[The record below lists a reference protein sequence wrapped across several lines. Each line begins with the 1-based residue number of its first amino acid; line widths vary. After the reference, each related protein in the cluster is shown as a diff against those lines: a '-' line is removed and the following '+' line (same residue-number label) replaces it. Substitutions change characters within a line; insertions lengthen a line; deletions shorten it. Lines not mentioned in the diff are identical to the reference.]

1 MQYREERSFAN
12 EYKQTYLNGLENLIA
27 RRQAELAD
35 ERRAATSTIFE
46 NAEVHRT
53 AFQSL
58 LGWPLTEPPCTTPPT
73 VKCEELAVEEGYTVS
88 RVNFEILPELW
99 MTALLFKRSGEGKRP
114 LVVVQHGG
122 GGTPEL
128 ISGIWGSTGNYN
140 DMLQRVLRHDVHV
153 LAPQLLLWTQKEESD
168 VHFDRIRLDAR
179 LKRLGSSITAV
190 EVHGIRRMLDYF
202 ETTDYVKNFGMVGL
216 SYGGFYTLYTAAVDT
231 RIRSAISC
239 SWFNT
244 RDAHPW
250 PDWTW
255 QNAAACFDDA
265 EVACLVYP
273 RRLCLEIGTR
283 DELFE
288 KEGGEASFARIT
300 ELCREVGTDWVEFIA
315 FDGKHEFCLDDA
327 PIERLIADLKGE

>member
-1 MQYREERSFAN
+1 MQYREGRSFAN
-12 EYKQTYLNGLENLIA
+12 AYKQTYLDGLEGLIA
-27 RRQAELAD
+27 RRQRELAV
-35 ERRAATSTIFE
+35 ERAAF
-46 NAEVHRT
+46 AEGLFSAAESCRT
-53 AFQSL
+53 AFKNM
-58 LGWPLTEPPCTTPPT
+58 LGWPLTEPICTTPPA
-73 VKCEELAVEEGYTVS
+73 VKWEELSVEEGYTVS
-88 RVNFEILPELW
+88 RVSFEILPELW

-140 DMLQRVLRHDVHV
+140 DMLQRVLKHDVHV

-168 VHFDRIRLDAR
+168 VHFDRIRMDAK
-179 LKRLGSSITAV
+179 LKRLGSSITAA
-190 EVHGIRRMLDYF
+190 EVYGIRRMLDYF
-202 ETTDYVKNFGMVGL
+202 ETADYVKNFGMVGL
-216 SYGGFYTLYTAAVDT
+216 SYGGFYTLYTTAVDT
-231 RIRSAISC
+231 RIRSAVSC

-255 QNAAACFDDA
+255 QNAAAQFDDA

-283 DELFE
+283 DELFG
-288 KEGGEASFARIT
+288 KEGGEASFARII
-300 ELCREVGTDWVEFIA
+300 ELCREVGTDWVELIA
-315 FDGKHEFCLDDA
+315 FDGKHEFCLDDT